1 MAMIVVYILIAWL
14 IFTAGALVAAKM
26 IGKRSWRDTV
36 KWMLEFF
43 S

>member
-1 MAMIVVYILIAWL
+1 MAMILVYILAAFVL
-14 IFTAGALVAAKM
+14 FSLGALVAAKM
-26 IGKRSWRDTV
+26 IGRRSWRDTI